1 VQRRGKYARTTQETQ
16 VEIEIALDGKGEFQ
30 GSSGIPFLDHML
42 ALFARH
48 GLLDL
53 ELKAQGDIQVDF
65 HHLVEDIGICLGEA
79 LSQAWGN
86 KEGMKR
92 YGFTIL
98 PMDEVLVLLSMDISN
113 RAYLYFNVPLKN
125 DKKIGTFDLEI
136 AKEFFRSLVA
146 HAGITLHIHLFWGEN
161 FHHVLEAIFKAL
173 GKALDEATSIDS
185 RIKGVLS
192 TKGQL

>member
-1 VQRRGKYARTTQETQ
+1 MQRRGKYARTTQETQ